1 MLKPS
6 LCNYG
11 DAYIL
16 VSRTITIN
24 GAGAVDAAKK
34 VDKREK
40 GVIFKNCLPF
50 TDCISEINKSQID
63 NAKYID
69 VVMPMYN
76 LIEYSNNYP
85 KPSGSL
91 WQYYRDEQSDNI
103 VNSELFQFQVK
114 ITRKTPN
121 NDNKLMLK

>member
-1 MLKPS
+1 MEQGQLMPQ
-6 LCNYG
+6 
-11 DAYIL
+11 
-16 VSRTITIN
+16 
-24 GAGAVDAAKK
+24 KK

-76 LIEYSNNYP
+76 LIEHSNNYP

-91 WQYYRDEQSDNI
+91 WQYYRDEQNDNI
-103 VNSELFQFQVK
+103 VNSELFQFKVK
-114 ITRKTPN
+114 ITK
-121 NDNKLMLK
+121 KLLIMIIK